1 MKNPKIVMNIMKEEV
16 GYGAYVSIMNRS
28 IFTDGDSWD
37 ELKDTILEAVN
48 LSFVDKNW
56 VYTIDEI
63 KLKPDLQSF
72 FKNYKLINAK
82 VLGERIGMSQSL
94 LSAYINGI
102 KKPSLAQTKKIFS
115 GIKEVGRELVDMQ
128 F

>member
-1 MKNPKIVMNIMKEEV
+1 M
-16 GYGAYVSIMNRS
+16 GSIINMVLTS
-28 IFTDGDSWD
+28 LLSTDLIFTDGDSWA
-37 ELKDTILEAVN
+37 ELKDNILEAVN
-48 LSFVDKNW
+48 LFFVDENW

-72 FKNYKLINAK
+72 FKNSKLINAK
-82 VLGERIGMSQSL
+82 VLGEWIGVSQSL

-102 KKPSLAQTKKIFS
+102 KRPSLAQTKRIFS
-115 GIKEVGRELVDMQ
+115 GIKEVGRELVYMQ